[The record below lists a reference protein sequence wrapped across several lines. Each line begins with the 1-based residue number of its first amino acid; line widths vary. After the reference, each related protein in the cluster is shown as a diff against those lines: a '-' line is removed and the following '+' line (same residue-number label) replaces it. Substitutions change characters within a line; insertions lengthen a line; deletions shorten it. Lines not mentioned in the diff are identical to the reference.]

1 MKSFL
6 LIFLCRLFVSKT
18 CRFFTFPFDFLV
30 DFNRVK
36 VSSAQLDVTTFS
48 FLPPPH
54 LPPSPPSFTHCCTR
68 SCLPHL
74 SLIIPLE
81 HSFLVRF
88 VQNLVHCWSQFVDP
102 CENSIRH
109 ANKDFEREREKIAAV
124 AMFVNGQKEKKEKTH
139 PPAHSRNSAV

>member
-48 FLPPPH
+48 F

-109 ANKDFEREREKIAAV
+109 ANKDFQRERENCRSGDVCEWSKREKGKNTSTRSLTKLCRV
-124 AMFVNGQKEKKEKTH
+124 ENGC
-139 PPAHSRNSAV
+139 